1 MKKSE
6 ALNFI
11 SDFTDNND
19 MDFKQC
25 LDGYETLKEIAE
37 EYPEYSGYVLS
48 AVSFSAKKDVFCADL
63 APSAMQTFVAAAK
76 KADETETIS
85 CLNDLFDK
93 NLSFALMCNTEILR
107 EKPQLSDHVFAAVM
121 SRIDR
126 MEPNNAY
133 RYTKAVGEAVKNSDR
148 ASELLDE
155 AMSHPRL
162 ASSLYGSLGSIY
174 KSRPETGRQIAGMLE
189 NKKYLT
195 ASNYAAFYNNM
206 ETLVLL
212 NEKPAENTVY
222 TENYGD
228 TQLAET
234 ALSLMEKH
242 ITDKGNDAK
251 SLIAAYKAAKHIG
264 EIIPAY
270 KERMEAV
277 IRRGLEHKNNT
288 KASQKAAYRALGD
301 FEKLC
306 SRAEVYQRGKKTE
319 ESPYG
324 ISSVSQPDNAK
335 PCVLVLGGDGVRS
348 EQALN
353 GYMGDV
359 YRLLEENRLENAVN
373 VYGVVYDFGEYMD
386 VRYARSKMMKDH
398 HRQVKLK
405 NEPPADTVS
414 PKYIQEIFDRFV
426 MPRISKDGKKNDAEA
441 AAQNVRQLNIVAH
454 CHGAYTALMLEEMMQ
469 GRMQELGY
477 SAEER
482 AHIQKQLLV
491 VAQSPYCPLGESKST
506 FVSFASARDMETS
519 HHNNF
524 EKALA
529 AIRQEEKIPFSFF
542 PERKGNLFLAD
553 TMGKESD
560 EHNFWGFHGND
571 TIDRQGQALILMEQK
586 VLVNGI
592 KNSLEPDKKI
602 PEIRD
607 LAADDTASRKLFD
620 RAVENGRSLYNRM
633 YAISMAVAK
642 YRAQHEK

>member
-25 LDGYETLKEIAE
+25 LNGYETLKEIAE
-37 EYPEYSGYVLS
+37 EYPEYSPYVLS
-48 AVSFSAKKDVFCADL
+48 AISFSAKKDVFCADL
-63 APSAMQTFVAAAK
+63 APSAMRVFVAAAQNT
-76 KADETETIS
+76 DETETMS
-85 CLNDLFDK
+85 CLNGLFDK
-93 NLSFALMCNTEILR
+93 NLSFALMCNTEILQER
-107 EKPQLSDHVFAAVM
+107 PQLADHVFAAVM

-126 MEPNNAY
+126 MEPNNTY

-148 ASELLDE
+148 APELLDE
-155 AMSHPRL
+155 AMRHPRL

-174 KSRPETGRQIAGMLE
+174 KSRPETGRQIVEMLE

-195 ASNYAAFYNNM
+195 ASNYAAFYNNL

-222 TENYGD
+222 TENYGN
-228 TQLAET
+228 TQLAEA
-234 ALSLMEKH
+234 ALSLMERH

-251 SLIAAYKAAKHIG
+251 SLTAAYKTAKHIG

-288 KASQKAAYRALGD
+288 KISQKAAYRALGD
-301 FEKLC
+301 FDKLC

-324 ISSVSQPDNAK
+324 ISSVLQPDNEK

-359 YRLLEENRLENAVN
+359 YRLLEENRLDGAVN

-386 VRYARSKMMKDH
+386 VRYARNKMMKDH

-405 NEPPADTVS
+405 DETPADTVS

-426 MPRISKDGKKNDAEA
+426 MPRISKDGKKIDAEA
-441 AAQNVRQLNIVAH
+441 AARNVRKLNIVAH

-469 GRMQELGY
+469 GRMKELGY

-482 AHIQKQLLV
+482 VRIQKHLLV

-524 EKALA
+524 EKALT

-542 PERKGNLFLAD
+542 PDRRGNLFLAD

-571 TIDRQGQALILMEQK
+571 TIDKQGQALILMEQK
-586 VLVNGI
+586 VLLNGI
-592 KNSLEPDKKI
+592 KNSLSPQ
-602 PEIRD
+602 PEMPPVAD
-607 LAADDTASRKLFD
+607 LAADDNASRKLFEQSL
-620 RAVENGRSLYNRM
+620 VNGRNLYDKM
-633 YAISMAVAK
+633 YVLSMAVAK